1 MPAPTQ
7 APEIDAATLNMLPDE
22 SREALL
28 QRLLE
33 KKLRCFATQV
43 RLLDMHMAVTSRLP
57 SVAQAFDSGS
67 SGSECVNVTLQLQ
80 NLAAAGI
87 GRA

>member
-1 MPAPTQ
+1 MQ

-33 KKLRCFATQV
+33 KKLRCFATRV
-43 RLLDMHMAVTSRLP
+43 CLSDMHSAVVVQRRLY
-57 SVAQAFDSGS
+57 VLRLF
-67 SGSECVNVTLQLQ
+67 T
-80 NLAAAGI
+80 
-87 GRA
+87 R